1 MPFRQPDQLRSL
13 ETPIRAEAFRAALQT
28 RSLGLAGL
36 DEAEN
41 VRAVLLERGEARL
54 RQRDGAVVPL
64 TGAAVGWFPWAPDMR
79 LELAAGAQGCHLL
92 LGRATLTRA
101 LARSPE
107 TADLRFMADR
117 SLTLHLAA
125 DPVAA
130 SAIGACFSGILAE
143 TLRPGALSAT
153 VVESFLRVLLVHLHR
168 GQSKV
173 PGGAGPGAPMPAGGG
188 PALAARFAALVE
200 AHLRDRWPVARYAA
214 ELGVSA
220 DRLTDICQRTHGRPP
235 GQMIRERLALEARV
249 YLEQSSLSIDQIAG
263 VLGFTGAP
271 QFSRFFAQM
280 AGLAP
285 GRFRAR
291 HRNAKAGEAAI
302 RSGPLYSW
310 P

>member
-1 MPFRQPDQLRSL
+1 M
-13 ETPIRAEAFRAALQT
+13 

-41 VRAVLLERGEARL
+41 VRALMLERGEARL
-54 RQRDGAVVPL
+54 RRQDGSVLPL
-64 TGAAVGWFPWAPDMR
+64 TGPAAGWFPWSPDLR

-117 SLTLHLAA
+117 SVTLHLAPDEA
-125 DPVAA
+125 AA
-130 SAIGACFSGILAE
+130 SAIGACFAGILAE

-168 GQSKV
+168 GQSA
-173 PGGAGPGAPMPAGGG
+173 GAAGPVPAGGG
-188 PALAARFAALVE
+188 PALAGRFAALVE

-214 ELGVSA
+214 ELRVSA
-220 DRLTDICQRTHGRPP
+220 DRLTDICQRAHGRPP

-249 YLEQSSLSIDQIAG
+249 YLEQSSLSIDEIAG

-271 QFSRFFAQM
+271 QFSRFFSQM
-280 AGLAP
+280 EGLPP

-291 HRNAKAGEAAI
+291 HRTAQSGDGAA
-302 RSGPLYSW
+302 RAGPLYSW